1 MIEKG
6 DKMTTIF
13 KTKSQLRV
21 ETETAVKR
29 FIKSGGSVEVV
40 KPRKAPKQ
48 YMRGKT
54 TRVGSTGTSGFATGY
69 PKRST
74 LI

>member
-21 ETETAVKR
+21 EGEDALKK
-29 FIKSGGSVEVV
+29 FIRSGGTIEVV

-54 TRVGSTGTSGFATGY
+54 TRVGSTGSSGFATGY

-74 LI
+74 VI

>member
-21 ETETAVKR
+21 EGEAALKK
-29 FIKSGGSVEVV
+29 FIRSGGAIEIV

-54 TRVGSTGTSGFATGY
+54 TRVGSTGSSGFATGY

-74 LI
+74 VI

>member
-21 ETETAVKR
+21 EGEVALKK
-29 FIKSGGSVEVV
+29 FIRSGGAIEVV

-74 LI
+74 VI

>member
-1 MIEKG
+1 MI
-6 DKMTTIF
+6 IA
-13 KTKSQLRV
+13 KTKSQLRA
-21 ETETAVKR
+21 ETESAVALFLR
-29 FIKSGGSVEVV
+29 TGGSVEVI

-54 TRVGSTGTSGFATGY
+54 TKVASRGTSGFAVGFPRKTG
-69 PKRST
+69 